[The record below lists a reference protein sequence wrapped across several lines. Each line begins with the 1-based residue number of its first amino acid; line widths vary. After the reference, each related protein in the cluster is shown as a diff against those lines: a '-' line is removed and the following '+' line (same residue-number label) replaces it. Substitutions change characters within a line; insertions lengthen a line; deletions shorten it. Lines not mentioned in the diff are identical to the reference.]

1 MMDDF
6 SVESLDQAVNS
17 AYGKKKT
24 FKNEDLIAPKKSS
37 LSTFNES
44 AGTVGETND
53 YEPELLNQAVMDAYK
68 AKPSAPK
75 TDQGATSFLSKLGQ
89 GAASLADV
97 TVGGIIPSVAG
108 MATYAG
114 ARAIGQTPEEAGKT
128 QQQVVSAVDKPFGKA
143 FGVTE
148 TPGYKGE
155 ATQQLMNFIGEN
167 IGKGADYISQATGV
181 PKQDVEYYMGLA
193 GIAGAPAVG
202 KGLGVAGKVVGK
214 ELGIM
219 GEGAK
224 TAIQPM
230 QEAFAKAKQKL
241 PTVRFESTP
250 AMKGMGAAEVDA
262 ARLRQ
267 ERGNE
272 LLVPMGN
279 DLTKSQITRNPGDV
293 MFERETAKSPE
304 YGQPLQEKYAMQNEK
319 LQRNLQAEV
328 DQTGAEMIGMDLPE
342 FGKTLSDTFGKY
354 KDQRYREVSDAYK
367 LAQDAG
373 ETAQPVPY
381 KSLTDLIQKETQ
393 GRPTKKAQ
401 NPLYAIVEEELK
413 ANDPSNT
420 GKISINA
427 MEDIR
432 KLINEEADPTKKGTV
447 RLSKQ
452 LRKEIDKSTENA
464 GGDLY
469 KEARA
474 KNTAFESEFTDQ
486 GIIRDINQLKRGTT
500 DRIVPLES
508 LADKLIFKGTGA
520 DVKAVFATLE
530 KMGPEGQQMAKE
542 LRGYAA
548 EKIRQ
553 EATKG
558 VGRDIN
564 GKPYVSTAVLDNQ
577 IKALDKSGKL
587 DFLFGPK
594 QAERYRTLND
604 FTKDLQTTPL
614 GTVNT
619 SGTTSTLLSA
629 LAEMGASAAITGV
642 PAPIGT
648 IATYGYKQYQGGKK
662 AKKVQ
667 EYANPQ
673 TLSDLGTINVK
684 GKP

>member
-6 SVESLDQAVNS
+6 SVDALDKAVSS
-17 AYGKKKT
+17 AYGKKKS
-24 FKNEDLIAPKKSS
+24 FKNEDLVAPKKSP
-37 LSTFNES
+37 LSTFNPN
-44 AGTVGETND
+44 APTVGETNE

-68 AKPSAPK
+68 GQPSAPADRG
-75 TDQGATSFLSKLGQ
+75 TTSFLSKLGQ

-97 TVGGIIPSVAG
+97 TLGGVIPQVAG
-108 MATYAG
+108 MVTYGG
-114 ARAIGQTPEEAGKT
+114 ARAIGQTPEEASKT

-155 ATQQLMNFIGEN
+155 ASQQLMNFIAEN
-167 IGKGADYISQATGV
+167 VGKGADYISQQTGI
-181 PKQDVEYYMGLA
+181 PKQDVEHYLALA
-193 GIAGAPAVG
+193 GIGGAPVVG
-202 KGLGVAGKVVGK
+202 KGLGIAGKAAGK

-219 GEGAK
+219 AEGAK
-224 TAIQPM
+224 TAVQPL
-230 QEAFAKAKQKL
+230 QEAFEKAKQKL
-241 PTVRFESTP
+241 PTIRYEATP
-250 AMKGMGAAEVDA
+250 TMKGMGAAEVDA

-272 LLVPMGN
+272 LLIPMGD

-304 YGQPLQEKYAMQNEK
+304 FGQPLQDKYAMQNDK

-328 DQTGAEMIGMDLPE
+328 DATGAEMVGMDLPE
-342 FGKTLSDTFGKY
+342 FGKTVADTVGKY
-354 KDQRYREVSDAYK
+354 KNARYQEVSDAYK
-367 LAQDAG
+367 KAQDAG
-373 ETAQPVPY
+373 ETAQPVSY
-381 KSLTDLIQKETQ
+381 KSITDLIQKETQ

-401 NPLYAIVEEELK
+401 NPLYAIVEEELR
-413 ANDPSNT
+413 ANDPNGT
-420 GKISINA
+420 GMISINA

-432 KLINEEADPTKKGTV
+432 KLINEEADPSKKGSI

-452 LRKEIDKSTENA
+452 LRKEIDSSTENA

-474 KNTAFESEFTDQ
+474 KNAAFEAEFEDQ
-486 GIIRDINQLKRGTT
+486 GIIKDINRIKKGTS
-500 DRIVPLES
+500 DRAVPLES
-508 LADKLIFKGTGA
+508 LADRLLFRSTGA

-530 KMGPEGQQMAKE
+530 KMGADGQQLAKE
-542 LRGYAA
+542 LRGFAA
-548 EKIRQ
+548 ERIRQ

-564 GKPYVSTAVLDNQ
+564 GKPYVSTAALDRE

-587 DFLFGPK
+587 DFLFGAK
-594 QAERYRTLND
+594 QAERFRTLND
-604 FTKDLQTTPL
+604 FTKDLQTVPQ

-629 LAEMGASAAITGV
+629 LGEMAASSALTGV
-642 PAPIGT
+642 PAPIAT
-648 IATYGYKQYQGGKK
+648 IATYGAQKYKGAQK

-667 EYANPQ
+667 EYANPS

-684 GKP
+684 GK